1 MAAVTFELLKPT
13 TLAIIREILG
23 RKYDLVL
30 KLYIVIVGTSVLN
43 NKPHSFHIN
52 DVLGYNLLRGAIM
65 APLRSFH
72 KIVTAC
78 SRIGSTG

>member
-1 MAAVTFELLKPT
+1 MAAVTFELLKST

-52 DVLGYNLLRGAIM
+52 DVLGYNLLRGGHNGPP
-65 APLRSFH
+65 PLFS
-72 KIVTAC
+72 
-78 SRIGSTG
+78 

>member
-1 MAAVTFELLKPT
+1 MAAVTFELLKST

-43 NKPHSFHIN
+43 NKPHSFHIK
-52 DVLGYNLLRGAIM
+52 DVLGYNLLRGGHNGPP
-65 APLRSFH
+65 PLFS
-72 KIVTAC
+72 
-78 SRIGSTG
+78 